1 MMKPCTDCGVSKP
14 LDHFSPSRKGL
25 HGRVSRCKPCRAV
38 KTASYRDADPA
49 RALRQSREQ
58 YQKHRPKR
66 IAEAMA
72 WNAANPERHL
82 ERMRQYHAR
91 HPERTKARMAA
102 WLETNM
108 PRKIARNKARAKRV
122 QQATPPWAD
131 LTAIAEFYLNCP
143 VGYEVD
149 HIWPITGRNS
159 CGLHVLGNLQYLP
172 AAENRTK
179 FNREPEQYAL

>member
-1 MMKPCTDCGVSKP
+1 
-14 LDHFSPSRKGL
+14 
-25 HGRVSRCKPCRAV
+25 
-38 KTASYRDADPA
+38 
-49 RALRQSREQ
+49 
-58 YQKHRPKR
+58 
-66 IAEAMA
+66 
-72 WNAANPERHL
+72 
-82 ERMRQYHAR
+82 
-91 HPERTKARMAA
+91 
-102 WLETNM
+102 M